1 MAFFKE
7 YRDKYR
13 EKHKDDQIEDYAS
26 QVNGREGTTTEDPAK
41 LGNHKNLTKAERAR
55 QAEYYEQ

>member
-26 QVNGREGTTTEDPAK
+26 QVNGREGTATEDPAK
-41 LGNHKNLTKAERAR
+41 LGNHKNLTKAERTR